1 MIIIIQIY
9 LFNFFIMS
17 FLSKSIKR
25 IQNLDE
31 PISSDSFPYVV
42 KVIFFIGDIARAQYF
57 AVDNLKHLNYL
68 HEIFRLLDFCVS
80 FAVGTP
86 DTIKQL

>member
-1 MIIIIQIY
+1 
-9 LFNFFIMS
+9 MS
-17 FLSKSIKR
+17 VLSKSIRPIKD
-25 IQNLDE
+25 LSE

-42 KVIFFIGDIARAQYF
+42 KVIFFIGDVARSQYF
-57 AVDNLKHLNYL
+57 AVSNLKYLNYL

>member
-1 MIIIIQIY
+1 
-9 LFNFFIMS
+9 MS
-17 FLSKSIKR
+17 VLSKSIKP
-25 IQNLDE
+25 IKDLSE
-31 PISSDSFPYVV
+31 PISPDSFPYVV
-42 KVIFFIGDIARAQYF
+42 KVIFFIGDVARAQYF